1 MASHAAATG
10 PSPAPS
16 DVPQGASRAS
26 QTAAEPVAMT
36 HRQIMEALTGLLA
49 AFFTA
54 ILSSTIVANA
64 LPTIMSEL
72 KGTQTD
78 FAWVIT
84 AALLANAATT
94 PIWGKLADLFNK
106 KVLVQL
112 SIVIFVA
119 GSVMAGL
126 SETIPLLLTAR
137 VIQGIA
143 MGGLTALAQ
152 AIIGSMIPPRDRG
165 KYSGY
170 MGGVMA
176 VGTAGGPLLGGF
188 IVDSPLGWRW
198 TFFVCVPLA
207 VVALI
212 LLQVTLKIQ
221 HVKRPAKIDWL
232 GSILLTSGV
241 SLLLIW
247 VSFAGNPD
255 YYDWWSWQTVAMVGG
270 GVVLLGLL
278 VLVESKVAQPIIP
291 LKIISERTTALAIL
305 ASVAVGV
312 GMFGSSTFLG
322 QYFQVA
328 RGATPTEAGLLTLP
342 MIAGNLIGSVAS
354 GMLISRTG
362 KWKRYLVAGA
372 ILLIGGLGLAG
383 TMDHTTDLWM
393 TGIYTAI
400 LGVGLGLLMQNLVL
414 AVQNTVQAKDIG
426 TASASVA
433 FFRSVGGAIGVSVLG
448 AVLGNRVKELVVEG
462 LASAGIQVPA
472 GSAGASM
479 DLKDMPAP
487 IRDIMRAAYGDAIAE
502 VFLISAVVGLVA
514 LVAILFIKERPL
526 RRTVDVRPEPAELAG
541 DAPDAGMAAMAGA
554 TAPAL
559 GNTGYTRTTGND
571 AAEAAPLRRN
581 RHRGPGPGI
590 HRGAQPGA
598 RRIPLPG
605 CRPPADPDL
614 GGRGPARGRRR
625 RTCAAPDPAAARG
638 AAAAAGGRAARR
650 ARAGRRA
657 ACDRRRTGPG
667 CRGAH
672 GPAPAARQAAQDA
685 ARGCRLHR
693 HPRPAPDRVAP
704 AHSTGPQRL
713 RGRPEGRLR
722 GLRAA
727 RRLRGRPQRPP
738 PKYTVWMIFSSRVP
752 PGRGIS

>member
-1 MASHAAATG
+1 MAT
-10 PSPAPS
+10 P
-16 DVPQGASRAS
+16 V
-26 QTAAEPVAMT
+26 QTAAPEVAAPMT

-94 PIWGKLADLFNK
+94 PIWGKLADLFDK
-106 KVLVQL
+106 KLLVQL
-112 SIVIFVA
+112 SIIIFVA

-170 MGGVMA
+170 MGAVMA

-221 HVKRPAKIDWL
+221 HIKRPAKIDWL

-255 YYDWWSWQTVAMVGG
+255 YYDWFSWESALMVGG
-270 GVVLLGLL
+270 GVALLALL
-278 VLVESKVAQPIIP
+278 VLVETKVAQPIIP
-291 LKIISERTTALAIL
+291 LKIISERTTALAII
-305 ASVAVGV
+305 ASIAVGIA
-312 GMFGSSTFLG
+312 MFGSSTFLG

-354 GMLISRTG
+354 GVLISRFG
-362 KWKRYLVAGA
+362 KWKRFLIAGSV
-372 ILLIGGLGLAG
+372 LLIGGLAFAG
-383 TMDHTTDLWM
+383 TMDHTTELWIVA
-393 TGIYTAI
+393 IYT
-400 LGVGLGLLMQNLVL
+400 GVFGLGLGMLMQNLVL

-448 AVLGNRVKELVVEG
+448 AIMSNHVKDLAVEG
-462 LASAGIQVPA
+462 MAAAGIPVQGG
-472 GSAGASM
+472 GSGASM
-479 DLKDMPAP
+479 DLADMPAP
-487 IRDIMRAAYGDAIAE
+487 IADIMRAAYGDATAQI
-502 VFLISAVVGLVA
+502 FLISAIISVVA
-514 LVAILFIKERPL
+514 LLAVLFIKERPL
-526 RRTVDVRPEPAELAG
+526 RRTVDAAPEKELIATASG
-541 DAPDAGMAAMAGA
+541 DAAMSLDTSTLDTGSLD
-554 TAPAL
+554 TASVDTARV
-559 GNTGYTRTTGND
+559 GQGGTSD
-571 AAEAAPLRRN
+571 D
-581 RHRGPGPGI
+581 
-590 HRGAQPGA
+590 GA
-598 RRIPLPG
+598 RRLG
-605 CRPPADPDL
+605 AEPAVS
-614 GGRGPARGRRR
+614 GRGRQVPVGERQDPTTDSGSDLDLEFARILTQERPQGTADVKELQEQLS
-625 RTCAAPDPAAARG
+625 RTQYVLAEQQLQLS
-638 AAAAAGGRAARR
+638 RANVEL
-650 ARAGRRA
+650 
-657 ACDRRRTGPG
+657 
-667 CRGAH
+667 
-672 GPAPAARQAAQDA
+672 QA
-685 ARGCRLHR
+685 
-693 HPRPAPDRVAP
+693 
-704 AHSTGPQRL
+704 RL
-713 RGRPEGRLR
+713 REQQTVAEQQARTASELSALR
-722 GLRAA
+722 KELKRERRQQERMALMLLQGVEA
-727 RRLRGRPQRPP
+727 REARSDHG
-738 PKYTVWMIFSSRVP
+738 KHA
-752 PGRGIS
+752 G

>member
-10 PSPAPS
+10 PDTAPS
-16 DVPQGASRAS
+16 NTAPSNAAPSNTAPSNTAPSNTAPSNTAPSNTAPLNTAASDMPEVPRASRAS
-26 QTAAEPVAMT
+26 HPAAAEPSTMT

-94 PIWGKLADLFNK
+94 PIWGKLADLFDK

-126 SETIPLLLTAR
+126 SATIPLLLTAR

-255 YYDWWSWQTVAMVGG
+255 YYDWWSWQSVAMVGG
-270 GVVLLGLL
+270 GVLLLGLL
-278 VLVESKVAQPIIP
+278 VLVESRVAQPIIP

-362 KWKRYLVAGA
+362 KWKRYLIAGA

-383 TMDHTTDLWM
+383 SMDHTTDLWL
-393 TGIYTAI
+393 TGLYTAV

-448 AVLGNRVKELVVEG
+448 AILGNRVKELAVEG
-462 LASAGIQVPA
+462 LASAGIQAPA
-472 GSAGASM
+472 GSTGASM

-502 VFLISAVVGLVA
+502 VFLISAIVGLVA

-526 RRTVDVRPEPAELAG
+526 RRTVDVRPDVEQAG
-541 DAPDAGMAAMAGA
+541 DSAA
-554 TAPAL
+554 
-559 GNTGYTRTTGND
+559 D
-571 AAEAAPLRRN
+571 AAV
-581 RHRGPGPGI
+581 
-590 HRGAQPGA
+590 
-598 RRIPLPG
+598 
-605 CRPPADPDL
+605 
-614 GGRGPARGRRR
+614 
-625 RTCAAPDPAAARG
+625 
-638 AAAAAGGRAARR
+638 AAAGGAVAGAA
-650 ARAGRRA
+650 ATASGNDSGNAVNNAGKV
-657 ACDRRRTGPG
+657 
-667 CRGAH
+667 
-672 GPAPAARQAAQDA
+672 APAAAVVPSGSGTGIVDLDREFIEVLSRERAQSHFPDA
-685 ARGCRLHR
+685 ARQRARTLVADDVPEAADVVPVLVQTQQLLAEQQLQLAEALR
-693 HPRPAPDRVAP
+693 AVYEQAAEQRAITAEQARVAEELT
-704 AHSTGPQRL
+704 ALRRHLAKQRKMQ
-713 RGRPEGRLR
+713 
-722 GLRAA
+722 RAA
-727 RRLRGRPQRPP
+727 ADYIATHGRHR
-738 PKYTVWMIFSSRVP
+738 TE
-752 PGRGIS
+752 

>member
-1 MASHAAATG
+1 MATAAPQHPQAVDAAAKAA
-10 PSPAPS
+10 AP
-16 DVPQGASRAS
+16 
-26 QTAAEPVAMT
+26 MT

-94 PIWGKLADLFNK
+94 PIWGKLADLFDK
-106 KVLVQL
+106 KLLVQL
-112 SIVIFVA
+112 SIIIFVA

-170 MGGVMA
+170 MGAVMA

-212 LLQVTLKIQ
+212 LLQITLKIQ
-221 HVKRPAKIDWL
+221 HIKRPAKIDWL

-247 VSFAGNPD
+247 VSFAGNPE
-255 YYDWWSWQTVAMVGG
+255 YYDWVSWQSALMVGG
-270 GVVLLGLL
+270 GVALLALL
-278 VLVESKVAQPIIP
+278 VFVETKVAQPIIP
-291 LKIISERTTALAIL
+291 LKIISERTTALAIV
-305 ASVAVGV
+305 ASVAVGIA
-312 GMFGSSTFLG
+312 MFGSSTFLG

-354 GMLISRTG
+354 GILISRFG
-362 KWKRYLVAGA
+362 KWKRFLIAGSV
-372 ILLIGGLGLAG
+372 LLIGGLAFAG
-383 TMDHTTDLWM
+383 TMDHTTELWIVA
-393 TGIYTAI
+393 IYT
-400 LGVGLGLLMQNLVL
+400 GVFGLGLGMLMQNLVL

-448 AVLGNRVKELVVEG
+448 AIMSNHVKDLAVEG
-462 LASAGIQVPA
+462 MAAAGIPVQGG
-472 GSAGASM
+472 GSGASM
-479 DLKDMPAP
+479 DLADMPAP
-487 IRDIMRAAYGDAIAE
+487 IADIMRAAYGDATAQI
-502 VFLISAVVGLVA
+502 FLISAIISVVA
-514 LVAILFIKERPL
+514 LLAVLFIKERPL
-526 RRTVDVRPEPAELAG
+526 RRTVDAAPEKELVATASG
-541 DAPDAGMAAMAGA
+541 EAGMSLD
-554 TAPAL
+554 TASMDAVKAEDAVKADDAVKID
-559 GNTGYTRTTGND
+559 D
-571 AAEAAPLRRN
+571 AASPL
-581 RHRGPGPGI
+581 
-590 HRGAQPGA
+590 GA
-598 RRIPLPG
+598 RRPLPG
-605 CRPPADPDL
+605 AGREVRPGDSGSDL
-614 GGRGPARGRRR
+614 DLEFARILTQER
-625 RTCAAPDPAAARG
+625 PNAAADVKEVQEQLSRTQYVLAEQQLQLSRANVELQARLRDQQTIAEQQSRTAEEL
-638 AAAAAGGRAARR
+638 AAIRKELKRERR
-650 ARAGRRA
+650 QQERMALLLLQGVE
-657 ACDRRRTGPG
+657 
-667 CRGAH
+667 
-672 GPAPAARQAAQDA
+672 ARQEHGKHA
-685 ARGCRLHR
+685 G
-693 HPRPAPDRVAP
+693 
-704 AHSTGPQRL
+704 
-713 RGRPEGRLR
+713 
-722 GLRAA
+722 
-727 RRLRGRPQRPP
+727 
-738 PKYTVWMIFSSRVP
+738 
-752 PGRGIS
+752 

>member
-1 MASHAAATG
+1 MATPAVHSPKAVDASVNKAAA
-10 PSPAPS
+10 P
-16 DVPQGASRAS
+16 
-26 QTAAEPVAMT
+26 MT

-94 PIWGKLADLFNK
+94 PIWGKLADLFDK
-106 KVLVQL
+106 KLLVQL
-112 SIVIFVA
+112 SIIIFVA
-119 GSVMAGL
+119 GSIMAGL

-137 VIQGIA
+137 VIQGVA

-170 MGGVMA
+170 MGAVMA

-212 LLQVTLKIQ
+212 LLQITLKIE
-221 HVKRPAKIDWL
+221 HIKRPAKIDWL

-255 YYDWWSWQTVAMVGG
+255 YYDWFSWQSALMVGG
-270 GVVLLGLL
+270 GVALLA
-278 VLVESKVAQPIIP
+278 VLVYVETKVAQPIIP
-291 LKIISERTTALAIL
+291 LKIISERTTALAIV
-305 ASVAVGV
+305 ASVAVGIA
-312 GMFGSSTFLG
+312 MFGSSTFLG

-354 GMLISRTG
+354 GILISRFG
-362 KWKRYLVAGA
+362 KWKRFLIAGSV
-372 ILLIGGLGLAG
+372 LLIGGLAFAG
-383 TMDHTTDLWM
+383 TMDHTTELWIVA
-393 TGIYTAI
+393 IYT
-400 LGVGLGLLMQNLVL
+400 GVFGLGLGMLMQNLVL

-448 AVLGNRVKELVVEG
+448 AIMSNHVKDLAVEG
-462 LASAGIQVPA
+462 MAAAGIPVQGG
-472 GSAGASM
+472 GSGASM
-479 DLKDMPAP
+479 DLADMPAP
-487 IRDIMRAAYGDAIAE
+487 IADIMRAAYGDATAQI
-502 VFLISAVVGLVA
+502 FLISAIISVVA
-514 LVAILFIKERPL
+514 LLAVLFIKERPL
-526 RRTVDVRPEPAELAG
+526 RRTVDAAPEKELIATASG
-541 DAPDAGMAAMAGA
+541 DAGMSLDTSSLDAVKTDDDARPLGAGHQVPSGETRVASAEPRVANAERQVPKQDSGSDLDLEFARILTQERPHA
-554 TAPAL
+554 TADVKEVQEQL
-559 GNTGYTRTTGND
+559 SRTQYVL
-571 AAEAAPLRRN
+571 AEQQL
-581 RHRGPGPGI
+581 
-590 HRGAQPGA
+590 Q
-598 RRIPLPG
+598 LS
-605 CRPPADPDL
+605 
-614 GGRGPARGRRR
+614 
-625 RTCAAPDPAAARG
+625 
-638 AAAAAGGRAARR
+638 RANVEL
-650 ARAGRRA
+650 
-657 ACDRRRTGPG
+657 
-667 CRGAH
+667 
-672 GPAPAARQAAQDA
+672 QA
-685 ARGCRLHR
+685 
-693 HPRPAPDRVAP
+693 
-704 AHSTGPQRL
+704 RL
-713 RGRPEGRLR
+713 REQQSIAQQQANTAEELAAIRKELKRERRQQERMALLLLQGVEARPDHGKHA
-722 GLRAA
+722 G
-727 RRLRGRPQRPP
+727 
-738 PKYTVWMIFSSRVP
+738 
-752 PGRGIS
+752 

>member
-1 MASHAAATG
+1 MATPVQNATPLQNATPG
-10 PSPAPS
+10 
-16 DVPQGASRAS
+16 
-26 QTAAEPVAMT
+26 QTAAPMT

-94 PIWGKLADLFNK
+94 PIWGKLADLFDK
-106 KVLVQL
+106 KLLVQL
-112 SIVIFVA
+112 SIIIFVA

-170 MGGVMA
+170 MGAVMA

-221 HVKRPAKIDWL
+221 HIKRPAKIDWL

-255 YYDWWSWQTVAMVGG
+255 YYDWFSWQSALMVGG
-270 GVVLLGLL
+270 GVALLALL
-278 VLVESKVAQPIIP
+278 VLVETKVAQPIIP
-291 LKIISERTTALAIL
+291 LKIISERTTALAII
-305 ASVAVGV
+305 ASIAVGIA
-312 GMFGSSTFLG
+312 MFGSSTFLG

-354 GMLISRTG
+354 GILISRFG
-362 KWKRYLVAGA
+362 KWKRFLIAGSV
-372 ILLIGGLGLAG
+372 LLIGGLAFAG
-383 TMDHTTDLWM
+383 TMDHTTELWIVA
-393 TGIYTAI
+393 IYT
-400 LGVGLGLLMQNLVL
+400 GVFGLGLGMLMQNLVL

-448 AVLGNRVKELVVEG
+448 AIMSNHVKDLAVEG
-462 LASAGIQVPA
+462 MAAAGIPVQGG
-472 GSAGASM
+472 GSGASM
-479 DLKDMPAP
+479 DLADMPAP
-487 IRDIMRAAYGDAIAE
+487 IAEIMRAAYGDATAQI
-502 VFLISAVVGLVA
+502 FLISAIISVVA
-514 LVAILFIKERPL
+514 LLAVLFIKERPL
-526 RRTVDVRPEPAELAG
+526 RRTVDAAPESELMATASGDAAMSLDTATLDAGKADDGGARLGADRSVPGASRQVRSTDSGSDLDLEFARILTQERPHATVDVKEVQEQLSRTQYVLAEQQLQLSRANVELQARLREQQTIAAQQASTAEELAAIRKELKRERRQQERMALLLLQG
-541 DAPDAGMAAMAGA
+541 VEAREARPDHGRHAG
-554 TAPAL
+554 
-559 GNTGYTRTTGND
+559 
-571 AAEAAPLRRN
+571 
-581 RHRGPGPGI
+581 
-590 HRGAQPGA
+590 
-598 RRIPLPG
+598 
-605 CRPPADPDL
+605 
-614 GGRGPARGRRR
+614 
-625 RTCAAPDPAAARG
+625 
-638 AAAAAGGRAARR
+638 
-650 ARAGRRA
+650 
-657 ACDRRRTGPG
+657 
-667 CRGAH
+667 
-672 GPAPAARQAAQDA
+672 
-685 ARGCRLHR
+685 
-693 HPRPAPDRVAP
+693 
-704 AHSTGPQRL
+704 
-713 RGRPEGRLR
+713 
-722 GLRAA
+722 
-727 RRLRGRPQRPP
+727 
-738 PKYTVWMIFSSRVP
+738 
-752 PGRGIS
+752 

>member
-10 PSPAPS
+10 PDTAPLNPAPLNPAPS
-16 DVPQGASRAS
+16 DLPRMAPRAS
-26 QTAAEPVAMT
+26 HPAAAPAEMT

-255 YYDWWSWQTVAMVGG
+255 YYDWWSWQSVAMVGG

-278 VLVESKVAQPIIP
+278 VLVESRVAQPIIP
-291 LKIISERTTALAIL
+291 LNIISERTTALAIL

-328 RGATPTEAGLLTLP
+328 RGASPTEAGLLTLP

-383 TMDHTTDLWM
+383 SMDHTTDLWL

-448 AVLGNRVKELVVEG
+448 AVLGNRVKVLVVEG
-462 LASAGIQVPA
+462 LASAGIKVPA

-502 VFLISAVVGLVA
+502 VFLISAIIGLVA

-526 RRTVDVRPEPAELAG
+526 RRTVDVRPEPAEQAG
-541 DAPDAGMAAMAGA
+541 DAA
-554 TAPAL
+554 T
-559 GNTGYTRTTGND
+559 D
-571 AAEAAPLRRN
+571 AAV
-581 RHRGPGPGI
+581 GVSG
-590 HRGAQPGA
+590 
-598 RRIPLPG
+598 
-605 CRPPADPDL
+605 
-614 GGRGPARGRRR
+614 
-625 RTCAAPDPAAARG
+625 G
-638 AAAAAGGRAARR
+638 AAVTVLAGTLRNGSDDAVGAVASDGGIVDLDREFIEVLSRERAESRFPDAARR
-650 ARAGRRA
+650 EADLGYRAGAGSGQDSALSESGAAEFSADRA
-657 ACDRRRTGPG
+657 ADREGSRQRARTLVAENPT
-667 CRGAH
+667 
-672 GPAPAARQAAQDA
+672 QAADVVPVLLQTQQLLAEQQLQLADA
-685 ARGCRLHR
+685 LLAVHEQAAEQR
-693 HPRPAPDRVAP
+693 AIAAEQARVA
-704 AHSTGPQRL
+704 AELTVL
-713 RGRPEGRLR
+713 RRQLAKERKMQ
-722 GLRAA
+722 RAA
-727 RRLRGRPQRPP
+727 ADYIATHGRHR
-738 PKYTVWMIFSSRVP
+738 TE
-752 PGRGIS
+752 

>member
-1 MASHAAATG
+1 MATPVQNAGSGQTAGRNPAGINSAGITAAA
-10 PSPAPS
+10 AP
-16 DVPQGASRAS
+16 
-26 QTAAEPVAMT
+26 MT

-94 PIWGKLADLFNK
+94 PIWGKLADLFDK
-106 KVLVQL
+106 KLLVQL
-112 SIVIFVA
+112 SIIIFVA

-170 MGGVMA
+170 MGAVMA

-221 HVKRPAKIDWL
+221 HIKRPAKIDWL

-255 YYDWWSWQTVAMVGG
+255 YYDWFSWQSALMVGG
-270 GVVLLGLL
+270 GVALLALL
-278 VLVESKVAQPIIP
+278 VLVETKVAQPIIP
-291 LKIISERTTALAIL
+291 LKIISERTTALAII
-305 ASVAVGV
+305 ASIAVGIA
-312 GMFGSSTFLG
+312 MFGSSTFLG

-354 GMLISRTG
+354 GILISRFG
-362 KWKRYLVAGA
+362 KWKRFLIAGSV
-372 ILLIGGLGLAG
+372 LLIGGLAFAG
-383 TMDHTTDLWM
+383 TMDHTTELWIVA
-393 TGIYTAI
+393 IYT
-400 LGVGLGLLMQNLVL
+400 GVFGLGLGMLMQNLVL

-448 AVLGNRVKELVVEG
+448 AIMSNHVKDLAVEG
-462 LASAGIQVPA
+462 MAAAGIPVQGG
-472 GSAGASM
+472 GSGASM
-479 DLKDMPAP
+479 DLADMPAP
-487 IRDIMRAAYGDAIAE
+487 IAEIMRAAYGDATAQI
-502 VFLISAVVGLVA
+502 FLISAIISVVA
-514 LVAILFIKERPL
+514 LLAVLFIKERPL
-526 RRTVDVRPEPAELAG
+526 RRTVDAAPEKELIATASG
-541 DAPDAGMAAMAGA
+541 DAGMSLETTSLDTADDPVSQAGA
-554 TAPAL
+554 P
-559 GNTGYTRTTGND
+559 D
-571 AAEAAPLRRN
+571 D
-581 RHRGPGPGI
+581 
-590 HRGAQPGA
+590 GAS
-598 RRIPLPG
+598 RL
-605 CRPPADPDL
+605 D
-614 GGRGPARGRRR
+614 
-625 RTCAAPDPAAARG
+625 
-638 AAAAAGGRAARR
+638 
-650 ARAGRRA
+650 AGRRLPGRLQESGQGPSTDSA
-657 ACDRRRTGPG
+657 SDLDLEFARILTQERPQATADVKELQEQLSRTQYVLAEQQLQLSRANVELQARLREQQTVAEQQARTASELSALRKELKRERRQQERMALLLLQGVQ
-667 CRGAH
+667 
-672 GPAPAARQAAQDA
+672 ARQA
-685 ARGCRLHR
+685 
-693 HPRPAPDRVAP
+693 RPDHGKHA
-704 AHSTGPQRL
+704 G
-713 RGRPEGRLR
+713 
-722 GLRAA
+722 
-727 RRLRGRPQRPP
+727 
-738 PKYTVWMIFSSRVP
+738 
-752 PGRGIS
+752 

>member
-1 MASHAAATG
+1 MATAAPQHPQAVDAAAKAA
-10 PSPAPS
+10 AP
-16 DVPQGASRAS
+16 
-26 QTAAEPVAMT
+26 MT

-94 PIWGKLADLFNK
+94 PIWGKLADLFDK
-106 KVLVQL
+106 KLLVQL
-112 SIVIFVA
+112 SIIIFVA

-170 MGGVMA
+170 MGAVMA

-212 LLQVTLKIQ
+212 LLQITLKIE
-221 HVKRPAKIDWL
+221 HIKRPAKIDWL

-247 VSFAGNPD
+247 VSFAGNPE
-255 YYDWWSWQTVAMVGG
+255 YYDWVSWQSALMVGG
-270 GVVLLGLL
+270 GVALLALL
-278 VLVESKVAQPIIP
+278 VFVETKVAQPIIP
-291 LKIISERTTALAIL
+291 LKIISERTTALAIV
-305 ASVAVGV
+305 ASVAVGIA
-312 GMFGSSTFLG
+312 MFGSSTFLG

-354 GMLISRTG
+354 GILISRFG
-362 KWKRYLVAGA
+362 KWKRFLIAGSV
-372 ILLIGGLGLAG
+372 LLIGGLAFAG
-383 TMDHTTDLWM
+383 TMDHTTELWIVA
-393 TGIYTAI
+393 IYT
-400 LGVGLGLLMQNLVL
+400 GVFGLGLGMLMQNLVL

-448 AVLGNRVKELVVEG
+448 AIMSNHVKDLAVEG
-462 LASAGIQVPA
+462 MAAAGIPVQGGA
-472 GSAGASM
+472 SGASM
-479 DLKDMPAP
+479 DLADMPAP
-487 IRDIMRAAYGDAIAE
+487 IADIMRAAYGDATAQI
-502 VFLISAVVGLVA
+502 FLISAIISVVA
-514 LVAILFIKERPL
+514 LLAVLFIKERPL
-526 RRTVDVRPEPAELAG
+526 RRTVDAAPEKELVATASGEAGMSLDTASVDAVKTGDRVKTDDAASPAGARRPLPGAGREVRPEDSGSDLDLEFARILTQERPSATADVKEVQEQLTRTQYVLAEQQLQLSRANVELQARLRDQQTIAEQQTRTAEELA
-541 DAPDAGMAAMAGA
+541 AIRKELKRERRQQERMALLLLQGV
-554 TAPAL
+554 
-559 GNTGYTRTTGND
+559 
-571 AAEAAPLRRN
+571 E
-581 RHRGPGPGI
+581 
-590 HRGAQPGA
+590 
-598 RRIPLPG
+598 
-605 CRPPADPDL
+605 
-614 GGRGPARGRRR
+614 
-625 RTCAAPDPAAARG
+625 
-638 AAAAAGGRAARR
+638 
-650 ARAGRRA
+650 
-657 ACDRRRTGPG
+657 
-667 CRGAH
+667 
-672 GPAPAARQAAQDA
+672 ARQEHGKHA
-685 ARGCRLHR
+685 G
-693 HPRPAPDRVAP
+693 
-704 AHSTGPQRL
+704 
-713 RGRPEGRLR
+713 
-722 GLRAA
+722 
-727 RRLRGRPQRPP
+727 
-738 PKYTVWMIFSSRVP
+738 
-752 PGRGIS
+752 

>member
-1 MASHAAATG
+1 MAT
-10 PSPAPS
+10 PAVQNS
-16 DVPQGASRAS
+16 QAVDASVNRAS
-26 QTAAEPVAMT
+26 APMT

-94 PIWGKLADLFNK
+94 PIWGKLADLFDK
-106 KVLVQL
+106 KLLVQL
-112 SIVIFVA
+112 SIIIFVA

-137 VIQGIA
+137 VIQGVA

-170 MGGVMA
+170 MGAVMA

-221 HVKRPAKIDWL
+221 HIKRPAKIDWL

-255 YYDWWSWQTVAMVGG
+255 YYDWFSWQSALMVGG
-270 GVVLLGLL
+270 GVALLALL
-278 VLVESKVAQPIIP
+278 VLVETKVPEPIIP
-291 LKIISERTTALAIL
+291 LKIISERTTALAIV
-305 ASVAVGV
+305 ASVAVGIA
-312 GMFGSSTFLG
+312 MFGSSTFLG

-354 GMLISRTG
+354 GILISRFG
-362 KWKRYLVAGA
+362 KWKRFLIAGSV
-372 ILLIGGLGLAG
+372 LLIGGLAFAG
-383 TMDHTTDLWM
+383 TMDHTTELWIVA
-393 TGIYTAI
+393 IYT
-400 LGVGLGLLMQNLVL
+400 GVFGLGLGMLMQNLVL

-448 AVLGNRVKELVVEG
+448 AIMSNHVKDLAVEG
-462 LASAGIQVPA
+462 MTAAGIPA
-472 GSAGASM
+472 QDGASGASM
-479 DLKDMPAP
+479 DLADMPAP
-487 IRDIMRAAYGDAIAE
+487 IAEIMRAAYGDATAQI
-502 VFLISAVVGLVA
+502 FLISAIISVVA
-514 LVAILFIKERPL
+514 LLAVLFIKERPL
-526 RRTVDVRPEPAELAG
+526 RRTVDAAPEKELIAAASG
-541 DAPDAGMAAMAGA
+541 DAGMSLDTASMDAVKASDDDAHGLGA
-554 TAPAL
+554 
-559 GNTGYTRTTGND
+559 D
-571 AAEAAPLRRN
+571 AAVSRGSRQVPAGERSASTGERPASTGERPASNVESGSDLDLEFARILTQERPQGTADVKDVQEQLSRTQYVLAEQQLQLSRANVELQARLREQQSIAEQQARTAEELAAIRKELKRERRQQE
-581 RHRGPGPGI
+581 RMALLLVQGVE
-590 HRGAQPGA
+590 
-598 RRIPLPG
+598 
-605 CRPPADPDL
+605 
-614 GGRGPARGRRR
+614 
-625 RTCAAPDPAAARG
+625 
-638 AAAAAGGRAARR
+638 
-650 ARAGRRA
+650 ARA
-657 ACDRRRTGPG
+657 D
-667 CRGAH
+667 H
-672 GPAPAARQAAQDA
+672 GKHA
-685 ARGCRLHR
+685 G
-693 HPRPAPDRVAP
+693 
-704 AHSTGPQRL
+704 
-713 RGRPEGRLR
+713 
-722 GLRAA
+722 
-727 RRLRGRPQRPP
+727 
-738 PKYTVWMIFSSRVP
+738 
-752 PGRGIS
+752 

>member
-1 MASHAAATG
+1 
-10 PSPAPS
+10 
-16 DVPQGASRAS
+16 
-26 QTAAEPVAMT
+26 MT

-94 PIWGKLADLFNK
+94 PIWGKLADLFSK

-126 SETIPLLLTAR
+126 SATIPLLLTAR
-137 VIQGIA
+137 VIQGVA

-170 MGGVMA
+170 MGAVMA

-212 LLQVTLKIQ
+212 LLQITLKIQ

-232 GSILLTSGV
+232 GSILLTTGV

-255 YYDWWSWQTVAMVGG
+255 YYDWWSWQSALMVGG
-270 GVVLLGLL
+270 GFVLLALL
-278 VLVESKVAQPIIP
+278 VVVESKVSQPIIP
-291 LKIISERTTALAIL
+291 LKIISERTTALAIW

-312 GMFGSSTFLG
+312 AMFGSSTFLG

-342 MIAGNLIGSVAS
+342 MIAGNLVGSVFS
-354 GMLISRTG
+354 GQLISRTG
-362 KWKRYLVAGA
+362 KWKRYLIAGSV
-372 ILLIGGLGLAG
+372 LLIGGLGLAG
-383 TMDHTTDLWM
+383 TMDHTTELWQS
-393 TGIYTAI
+393 GVFTAI
-400 LGVGLGLLMQNLVL
+400 LGLGLGMLMQNLVL
-414 AVQNTVQAKDIG
+414 AVQNTVSASDIG

-448 AVLGNRVKELVVEG
+448 AVMSNRVKELATQG
-462 LASAGIQVPA
+462 LADAGIRA
-472 GSAGASM
+472 GSGASGASL
-479 DLKDMPAP
+479 DLADLPAP
-487 IRDIMRAAYGDAIAE
+487 VRDIMRAAYGDATAE
-502 VFLISAVVGLVA
+502 IFLIAGAIAVVA
-514 LVAILFIKERPL
+514 LIAVLLIKEQPL
-526 RRTVDVRPEPAELAG
+526 RRTVDIRPDATPDSAPASGLPAAEPTNGGEYSDDDLEREFAEVLTRQLADDAKGAYPGRQRPAEPVLPMNEPPARARTMLAEMHNKPADLVPIIQETQG
-541 DAPDAGMAAMAGA
+541 LLAEQQLQLA
-554 TAPAL
+554 TALNAV
-559 GNTGYTRTTGND
+559 
-571 AAEAAPLRRN
+571 
-581 RHRGPGPGI
+581 
-590 HRGAQPGA
+590 
-598 RRIPLPG
+598 
-605 CRPPADPDL
+605 
-614 GGRGPARGRRR
+614 
-625 RTCAAPDPAAARG
+625 
-638 AAAAAGGRAARR
+638 
-650 ARAGRRA
+650 
-657 ACDRRRTGPG
+657 
-667 CRGAH
+667 
-672 GPAPAARQAAQDA
+672 ARQAEQQRIIAQEQARVSAELKALSRQLAKERKLQSA
-685 ARGCRLHR
+685 AAHYIASHGKHRG
-693 HPRPAPDRVAP
+693 
-704 AHSTGPQRL
+704 
-713 RGRPEGRLR
+713 E
-722 GLRAA
+722 
-727 RRLRGRPQRPP
+727 
-738 PKYTVWMIFSSRVP
+738 
-752 PGRGIS
+752 

>member
-1 MASHAAATG
+1 
-10 PSPAPS
+10 
-16 DVPQGASRAS
+16 
-26 QTAAEPVAMT
+26 MT

-94 PIWGKLADLFNK
+94 PIWGKLADLFSK

-126 SETIPLLLTAR
+126 SATIPLLLTAR
-137 VIQGIA
+137 VIQGVA

-170 MGGVMA
+170 MGAVMA

-207 VVALI
+207 VVALV
-212 LLQVTLKIQ
+212 LLQITLKIP
-221 HVKRPAKIDWL
+221 HIKRPAKIDWL

-255 YYDWWSWQTVAMVGG
+255 YYDWWSWQSALMVGG
-270 GVVLLGLL
+270 GVLLLALL
-278 VLVESKVAQPIIP
+278 VFVESKVAQPIIP
-291 LKIISERTTALAIL
+291 LKIISERTTALAIV

-312 GMFGSSTFLG
+312 AMFGSSTFLG

-342 MIAGNLIGSVAS
+342 MIAGNLIGSVVS
-354 GMLISRTG
+354 GLLISRTG
-362 KWKRYLVAGA
+362 KWKRYLVVGS
-372 ILLIGGLGLAG
+372 ILLIGGLGLGG
-383 TMDHTTDLWM
+383 TMDHTTELWQA
-393 TGIYTAI
+393 GIFMAI
-400 LGVGLGLLMQNLVL
+400 LGLGLGMLMQNLVL
-414 AVQNTVQAKDIG
+414 AVQNTVSARDIG

-448 AVLGNRVKELVVEG
+448 AVLGNRVKELAAQG
-462 LASAGIQVPA
+462 FAAAGIPVGG
-472 GSAGASM
+472 GSAGATL
-479 DLKDMPAP
+479 DLADMPAP
-487 IRDIMRAAYGDAIAE
+487 VRDIMRAAYGDATAE
-502 VFLISAVVGLVA
+502 IFLIAGVIAVVA
-514 LVAILFIKERPL
+514 LIAVLLITERPL
-526 RRTVDVRPEPAELAG
+526 RRTVDIQPATHAADAAQGPAGTGEAAEREVQPREARQESPTAELTSA
-541 DAPDAGMAAMAGA
+541 
-554 TAPAL
+554 
-559 GNTGYTRTTGND
+559 
-571 AAEAAPLRRN
+571 RN
-581 RHRGPGPGI
+581 
-590 HRGAQPGA
+590 
-598 RRIPLPG
+598 
-605 CRPPADPDL
+605 
-614 GGRGPARGRRR
+614 
-625 RTCAAPDPAAARG
+625 
-638 AAAAAGGRAARR
+638 
-650 ARAGRRA
+650 
-657 ACDRRRTGPG
+657 
-667 CRGAH
+667 
-672 GPAPAARQAAQDA
+672 
-685 ARGCRLHR
+685 
-693 HPRPAPDRVAP
+693 
-704 AHSTGPQRL
+704 
-713 RGRPEGRLR
+713 
-722 GLRAA
+722 
-727 RRLRGRPQRPP
+727 
-738 PKYTVWMIFSSRVP
+738 
-752 PGRGIS
+752 

>member
-16 DVPQGASRAS
+16 DLPPRAPRAS
-26 QTAAEPVAMT
+26 QAAAEPAAMT

-64 LPTIMSEL
+64 LPTIMSDL
-72 KGTQTD
+72 NGTQTD

-126 SETIPLLLTAR
+126 SQTIPLLLTAR

-212 LLQVTLKIQ
+212 LLQVTLKIK

-255 YYDWWSWQTVAMVGG
+255 YYDWWSWQSVAMVGG
-270 GVVLLGLL
+270 GVLLLGLL
-278 VLVESKVAQPIIP
+278 VLVESRVAQPIIP

-342 MIAGNLIGSVAS
+342 MIAGNLLGSVAS

-383 TMDHTTDLWM
+383 TMDHTTDLWL

-448 AVLGNRVKELVVEG
+448 AVLGNRVKQLVVEG
-462 LASAGIQVPA
+462 LASAGIHVPA

-502 VFLISAVVGLVA
+502 VFLISAIIGLVA

-526 RRTVDVRPEPAELAG
+526 RRTVDVRPEPAEH
-541 DAPDAGMAAMAGA
+541 AGA
-554 TAPAL
+554 ATTVAM
-559 GNTGYTRTTGND
+559 GNTGND
-571 AAEAAPLRRN
+571 AVKAVSSAGETGIVDLDREFIEVLSRERAESRFPDAARRDADFGF
-581 RHRGPGPGI
+581 RASVGSGQDSGPESSARGVRCGPGSREGG
-590 HRGAQPGA
+590 RA
-598 RRIPLPG
+598 
-605 CRPPADPDL
+605 PAGPDL
-614 GGRGPARGRRR
+614 GGREPARGSRR
-625 RTCAAPDPAAARG
+625 RTRAAADPAAAGG

-650 ARAGRRA
+650 ARTGRGA
-657 ACDRRRTGPG
+657 ACDRSGAGPG
-667 CRGAH
+667 CRRAH
-672 GPAPAARQAAQDA
+672 GPAPAACQAAQDA
-685 ARGCRLHR
+685 ARGRRLHR
-693 HPRPAPDRVAP
+693 NPRPAPHRLAP
-704 AHSTGPQRL
+704 AR
-713 RGRPEGRLR
+713 RPH
-722 GLRAA
+722 
-727 RRLRGRPQRPP
+727 RR
-738 PKYTVWMIFSSRVP
+738 TV
-752 PGRGIS
+752 

>member
-1 MASHAAATG
+1 
-10 PSPAPS
+10 
-16 DVPQGASRAS
+16 
-26 QTAAEPVAMT
+26 MT

-255 YYDWWSWQTVAMVGG
+255 YYDWWSWQSVAMVGG
-270 GVVLLGLL
+270 GVLLLGLL
-278 VLVESKVAQPIIP
+278 VLVESRVAQPIIP

-383 TMDHTTDLWM
+383 SMDHTTDLWL

-472 GSAGASM
+472 GSTGASM

-502 VFLISAVVGLVA
+502 VFLISAIIGLVA

-526 RRTVDVRPEPAELAG
+526 RRTVDVRPEPAEQAG
-541 DAPDAGMAAMAGA
+541 DAAADAAWPWGRARGERRRRGSASADG
-554 TAPAL
+554 
-559 GNTGYTRTTGND
+559 TGIVDLDREFIEVLSRERAESPLPRCRPPGSRHRWTWTGNS
-571 AAEAAPLRRN
+571 A
-581 RHRGPGPGI
+581 RGSAGSP
-590 HRGAQPGA
+590 A
-598 RRIPLPG
+598 RRIR
-605 CRPPADPDL
+605 C
-614 GGRGPARGRRR
+614 
-625 RTCAAPDPAAARG
+625 
-638 AAAAAGGRAARR
+638 GRAAEREGARQR
-650 ARAGRRA
+650 ARTLVADDRPEAADVVPVLLQTQQLLAEQQLQLAEALRAVHEQAAEQRAIAAEQARVAEELTALRRQLAKQRKMQRA
-657 ACDRRRTGPG
+657 AADYIATHGRHRT
-667 CRGAH
+667 
-672 GPAPAARQAAQDA
+672 
-685 ARGCRLHR
+685 
-693 HPRPAPDRVAP
+693 
-704 AHSTGPQRL
+704 
-713 RGRPEGRLR
+713 E
-722 GLRAA
+722 
-727 RRLRGRPQRPP
+727 
-738 PKYTVWMIFSSRVP
+738 
-752 PGRGIS
+752 

>member
-1 MASHAAATG
+1 MATPIQNAALG
-10 PSPAPS
+10 N
-16 DVPQGASRAS
+16 
-26 QTAAEPVAMT
+26 TAAPMT

-94 PIWGKLADLFNK
+94 PIWGKLADLFDK
-106 KVLVQL
+106 KLLVQL
-112 SIVIFVA
+112 SIIIFVA

-170 MGGVMA
+170 MGAVMA

-207 VVALI
+207 VIALI

-221 HVKRPAKIDWL
+221 HIKRPAKIDWL

-255 YYDWWSWQTVAMVGG
+255 YYDWFSWQSALMVGG
-270 GVVLLGLL
+270 GVVLLALL
-278 VLVESKVAQPIIP
+278 VLVETKVAQPIIP
-291 LKIISERTTALAIL
+291 LKIISERTTALAII
-305 ASVAVGV
+305 ASIAVGIA
-312 GMFGSSTFLG
+312 MFGSSTFLG

-354 GMLISRTG
+354 GVLISRFG
-362 KWKRYLVAGA
+362 KWKRFLIAGSV
-372 ILLIGGLGLAG
+372 LLIGGLAFAG
-383 TMDHTTDLWM
+383 TMDHTTELWIVA
-393 TGIYTAI
+393 IYT
-400 LGVGLGLLMQNLVL
+400 GVFGLGLGMLMQNLVL

-448 AVLGNRVKELVVEG
+448 AIMSNHVKDLAVEG
-462 LASAGIQVPA
+462 MAAAGIPVQGG
-472 GSAGASM
+472 GSGASM
-479 DLKDMPAP
+479 DLADMPAP
-487 IRDIMRAAYGDAIAE
+487 IADIMRAAYGDATAQI
-502 VFLISAVVGLVA
+502 FLISAIISVVA
-514 LVAILFIKERPL
+514 LLAVLFIKERPL
-526 RRTVDVRPEPAELAG
+526 RRTVDAAPEKELVATASGDAAMSLDTTSLDTADSPVGQIGTSDDGARHVGAEPAVSGGARQVPVGERQGPATDSGSDLDLEFARILTQER
-541 DAPDAGMAAMAGA
+541 PQA
-554 TAPAL
+554 TADVKEL
-559 GNTGYTRTTGND
+559 QEQLSRTQYVL
-571 AAEAAPLRRN
+571 AEQQL
-581 RHRGPGPGI
+581 
-590 HRGAQPGA
+590 Q
-598 RRIPLPG
+598 LS
-605 CRPPADPDL
+605 
-614 GGRGPARGRRR
+614 
-625 RTCAAPDPAAARG
+625 
-638 AAAAAGGRAARR
+638 RANVEL
-650 ARAGRRA
+650 
-657 ACDRRRTGPG
+657 
-667 CRGAH
+667 
-672 GPAPAARQAAQDA
+672 QA
-685 ARGCRLHR
+685 
-693 HPRPAPDRVAP
+693 
-704 AHSTGPQRL
+704 RL
-713 RGRPEGRLR
+713 REQQTVAEQQAHTAEKLAALR
-722 GLRAA
+722 KELKRERRQQERMALILLQGVEA
-727 RRLRGRPQRPP
+727 RSDHG
-738 PKYTVWMIFSSRVP
+738 KHA
-752 PGRGIS
+752 G